1 MKATLPLYIAVLSII
16 LFANQKAH
24 AQACSVS
31 NITIK
36 LNSSNSS
43 GGNCQVNVDISW
55 DQSNNNG
62 NKYTNVHVWTSANYP
77 NPAITYAAPPTLAQL
92 SGALGTIVVTNPTLA
107 SPTLGANYPPAT
119 GATILPATAIVKTY
133 VSGTGINTI
142 NRFTIQGINLTIPG
156 ACTNATQIIAD
167 IWSSNSNSDNGVQ
180 CSKPTN
186 SFYVNDPLVSG
197 NIVCNPRTFS
207 VTISSQSVAKTATYE
222 VYADEPVN
230 GVLEASDPLV
240 FASGSINIPAAG
252 NGSYTS
258 APMAF
263 PNYENKNLWV
273 KVQVTGATFSTSALI
288 VNTCPILPV
297 TLAGFEGERLSANKV
312 LLKWKT
318 ATELNN
324 KGFHI
329 QRKAAGNN
337 FETIGFI
344 ASAAKDGNSNN
355 LLQYQFTDNSP
366 SSASVQYRLMQEDID
381 GRQSFS
387 KLIIINGSNSSGLSV
402 VIYPNPSTDGNL
414 HITFSD
420 ASPKDLLLTDNSGK
434 AIRSVRSLTGSQYSL
449 QNLRTGLYFLS
460 IKHPSSGETITRKIV
475 VK

>member
-1 MKATLPLYIAVLSII
+1 MKATLPLYLAVVSII
-16 LFANQKAH
+16 LFANQKAT
-24 AQACSVS
+24 AQACDVS

-43 GGNCQVNVDISW
+43 GGNCQVNIDVSW
-55 DQSNNNG
+55 DQMNNNG
-62 NKYTNVHVWTSANYP
+62 NKYTNIHLWASSNYP

-92 SGALGTIVVTNPTLA
+92 SGALGTLVVTNPTLA
-107 SPTLGANYPPAT
+107 SPTLSSNYQPAPT
-119 GATILPATAIVKTY
+119 TTILPATAVVKTY
-133 VSGTGINTI
+133 VSGTGINTV
-142 NRFTIQGINLTIPG
+142 NRFTIQGITVTLPG
-156 ACTNATQIIAD
+156 ACSNAGQIIAD

-186 SFYVNDPLVSG
+186 SFFVNDPLVNG
-197 NIVCNPRTFS
+197 NIICNPRTFT
-207 VTISSQSVAKTATYE
+207 VNISSQSVAKTATYS
-222 VYADEPVN
+222 VYADQPTA
-230 GVLEASDPLV
+230 GVLDASDPLV
-240 FASGSINIPAAG
+240 FSSGTVNIPAAG
-252 NGSYTS
+252 NGSFTS
-258 APMAF
+258 APLSF
-263 PNYENKNLWV
+263 PPYENKNLWV
-273 KVQVTGATFSTSALI
+273 KVQVIGDAFSTTALI

-297 TLAGFEGERLSANKV
+297 TLAGFEGERVSNNKV

-329 QRKAAGNN
+329 QRKEGGND
-337 FETIGFI
+337 FGTIGFV
-344 ASAAKDGNSNN
+344 ASIAKDGNSNN
-355 LLQYQFTDNSP
+355 LLRYQYTDSDP
-366 SSASVQYRLMQEDID
+366 SSSSVQYRLLQEDLD

-387 KLIIINGSNSSGLSV
+387 KLIIIDGSNSSPFSV

-420 ASPKDLLLTDNSGK
+420 ASPKDLQLTDNSG
-434 AIRSVRSLTGSQYSL
+434 RTVRTVRNLPGNQYSL